1 MLLGVPYIYSLTTAP
16 IFKALLSFFPRCIGF
31 LPLMIG
37 MRRIFLPLG
46 VEENLPKEILNLP
59 RFLIPLME
67 PEKED
72 DIFTV
77 Y

>member
-1 MLLGVPYIYSLTTAP
+1 
-16 IFKALLSFFPRCIGF
+16 
-31 LPLMIG
+31 MIG

-59 RFLIPLME
+59 RFLIPLIE
-67 PEKED
+67 PEKQD